1 MTRANVKRHLSAVM
15 DRMLATSR
23 IVNLIGPR
31 GAGKTTFVRDMY
43 GRGDYYT
50 LEDEDTL
57 GPLEDDPRGQLSA
70 LAKKAK
76 DGTVVLDEAHLSGKL
91 SLGLKRIVDMD
102 RRKGQFLLA
111 GSCNVFML
119 PDTADSLAGRVI
131 TIRLWPLAAA
141 EIHGAQPNRLLEWAS
156 DEKPDPGRIKL
167 PGKVEREDYIR
178 LVLDGGFPE
187 ALGLP
192 RTDRRKLFLG
202 HADAI
207 ADLDAPGLFRI
218 RNSDGMR
225 RLIDRMA
232 ARTGEP
238 LNAAG
243 LSRQIKLS
251 RPALDDYLH
260 ALERLSLVLKLDAWA
275 PGEAARATKRPKYH
289 FVDTGMSCALQGFD
303 SESFDA
309 GSGDAMRFGGLME
322 SWVLNELTRAL
333 PHLGKRF
340 RLYHWRNHDRREID
354 IIAEGGDRVIGI
366 EVKASTT
373 AKVDDFK
380 HLKWFAKD
388 GPGRNRRFT
397 GIVLYLGERA
407 VAFGD
412 NCFLLPVSSL
422 WADIDR
428 RSSAQGRP

>member
-1 MTRANVKRHLSAVM
+1 MTHDNIERHLTAVM

-23 IVNLIGPR
+23 IVNLVGPR
-31 GAGKTTFVRDMY
+31 QVGKTTLVRDMY

-76 DGTVVLDEAHLSGKL
+76 DGTVVLDEVQLSKKL
-91 SLGLKRIVDMD
+91 SLGIKRIVDMD
-102 RRKGQFLLA
+102 RRKGQFILT
-111 GSCNVFML
+111 GSSNIFAFLDV
-119 PDTADSLAGRVI
+119 ADSLAGRMI
-131 TIRLWPLAAA
+131 TIKLWPLTAA
-141 EIHGAQPNRLLEWAS
+141 EIHGKQPNRLLEWAS
-156 DEKPDPGRIKL
+156 DEKPDPSLVNL
-167 PGKVEREDYIR
+167 PGKVGREDYIR

-192 RTDRRKLFLG
+192 RLDRQDLYLG
-202 HADAI
+202 YVDAI
-207 ADLDAPGLFRI
+207 VDRDAAGLFRV
-218 RNSDGMR
+218 RKPDSMR
-225 RLIDRMA
+225 RLIDQMA
-232 ARTGEP
+232 ARTGQP
-238 LNAAG
+238 LNAAD
-243 LSRQIKLS
+243 LSRKIKIS
-251 RPALDDYLH
+251 RSTLNDYLD
-260 ALERLSLVLKLDAWA
+260 ALERLSLILKLGAWA
-275 PGEAARATKRPKYH
+275 PGETVREVKRPKYH
-289 FVDTGMSCALQGFD
+289 FVDTGMCCALRGFD

-340 RLYHWRNHDRREID
+340 RLYHWRSHDRREID

-373 AKVDDFK
+373 AKVDDFR

-388 GPGRNRRFT
+388 GPGRNMRFT
-397 GIVLYLGERA
+397 GIVLYLGEHA
-407 VAFGD
+407 ASFGD

-428 RSSAQGRP
+428 RPAQDRP